1 MRKYLQIDLLY
12 YNQTYIVQGQLPPPP
27 PDPPAY
33 EDDRHSTQAEVIV
46 EININKNHETSSHK
60 SLDEEPTQLDSLE
73 PIEIHEVEHS
83 ETKPD
88 QADDAFEKDQ
98 DVVAEDIKNNNELL
112 TGVVITESVNDTEE
126 IQEISTRFEEPIEV
140 NVQTE
145 CSEKSSEPIEVNVQ
159 TVISSNDGNID
170 NNFVEENKPDQA
182 DDNNNHEPESEC
194 SEKSSEPE
202 GSKVIEESPPEYEEE
217 FKKEA
222 SEVVTDENQNK
233 EEEVKPEV
241 VLPPVEVGWFK
252 IIFRLFALPLISY
265 L

>member
-1 MRKYLQIDLLY
+1 M
-12 YNQTYIVQGQLPPPP
+12 
-27 PDPPAY
+27 
-33 EDDRHSTQAEVIV
+33 
-46 EININKNHETSSHK
+46 
-60 SLDEEPTQLDSLE
+60 DEEPTQLDSLE

-88 QADDAFEKDQ
+88 QADDTFEKDQ

-140 NVQTE
+140 NVQT
-145 CSEKSSEPIEVNVQ
+145 VQ
-159 TVISSNDGNID
+159 ISSNDDNNID
-170 NNFVEENKPDQA
+170 NNFVEENKPDQAAA

-202 GSKVIEESPPEYEEE
+202 GSKIMEESPPEYEEE

-233 EEEVKPEV
+233 EDEVKPEV